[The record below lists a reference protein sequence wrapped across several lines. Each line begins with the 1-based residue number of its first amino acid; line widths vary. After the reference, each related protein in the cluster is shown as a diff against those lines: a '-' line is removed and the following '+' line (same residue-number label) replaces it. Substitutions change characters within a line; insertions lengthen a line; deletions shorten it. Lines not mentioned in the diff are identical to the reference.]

1 MRKTWPL
8 YLLLLMPAFCMGKS
22 RNLRLDSL
30 RSPVQKS
37 IAEKKTADTAFI
49 NSLNRL
55 ANEYTAQYPD
65 STIIYAQMAISNAQ
79 QIAYQKGT
87 ADALLVI
94 ATVYVSQG
102 KYADAG
108 KNLDEAI
115 SLYAPLGDLVGL
127 SNCYKIY
134 GNLYFQSSN
143 YDKALSFLNK
153 ALAIKVK
160 IHDLQGTAR
169 TYLSMGNVYDNLGY
183 STRALDY
190 YFKALNINTQLNNT
204 KAIASNYNNIGV
216 VLQNMEIYP
225 EALNYYNKALR
236 TWKQRH
242 SFGGIATAYLNIGE
256 VLIAQQRYD
265 EAIKYLTEAQQI
277 NQKQDDKDG
286 ISSGWNDLGV
296 CYLYKNQTNKALAY
310 LNQALKISIDNQL
323 DYNRAACL
331 TSLALFYNTTHNSAK
346 AYDYAVQAK
355 SLADKVGSTLLR
367 SNSRLQ
373 LIKALG
379 ALNKYK
385 EAFFEQA
392 DLDKMK
398 VGAKKDESL
407 QKFTSYSLEYNFA
420 EKQKQQQLQQKA
432 NAQLYEQQSHGQ
444 LLLNAIF
451 GIVLAAMLV
460 ILGVYYRQKLNQQ
473 KINAQL
479 TEKNEEVIAQ
489 KADLD
494 EQTLKLNELNSLKD
508 RLISVLAHDLRS
520 PLSTLRGM
528 FSLLEDD
535 SLSNEE
541 FMEMLPAAL
550 KKLEYTSDF
559 LDTLL
564 FWVNSQMANFGN
576 SVKNFGIKELIN
588 SEMQNHKEQ
597 AALKGIT
604 LMENVSDDLQVF
616 SDPNSIRIVTR
627 NLITNALKFSSAGDV
642 IEISADTQDKKV
654 RIIVKDTGTGMSPKQ
669 KAKLFKT
676 KVDSKVGTKSES
688 GTGMGLL
695 FCKDLVEKCNGEIW
709 VNSIEGVGTS
719 FYFTLPLANNVEA
732 PVLA

>member
-8 YLLLLMPAFCMGKS
+8 YLLMLIPVFCLGNS

-37 IAEKKTADTAFI
+37 IAENKTADTAFI
-49 NSLNRL
+49 NNLNKL
-55 ANEYTAQYPD
+55 ANEYIAQYPD
-65 STIIYAQMAISNAQ
+65 STVIYARMAISNAQ

-102 KYADAG
+102 KYTEAG

-115 SLYAPLGDLVGL
+115 ALYTPLNDLIGL

-143 YDKALSFLNK
+143 YDKALNFLNK
-153 ALAIKVK
+153 ALAIKQK
-160 IHDLQGTAR
+160 IHDRQGTAR

-183 STRALDY
+183 PTTALDY
-190 YFKALNINTQLNNT
+190 YFKALNINTQLNNS
-204 KAIASNYNNIGV
+204 KAIAANYNNIGV
-216 VLQNMEIYP
+216 MLQNMEIYP
-225 EALNYYNKALR
+225 EALNYYNKALK
-236 TWKQRH
+236 TWKQMR

-256 VLIAQQRYD
+256 VLIAQHRYD
-265 EAIKYLTEAQQI
+265 EAIKYITEAQQI

-296 CYLYKNQTNKALAY
+296 CYLYKKLNDKALAY
-310 LNQALKISIDNQL
+310 LNQALKMSVDNQL
-323 DYNRAACL
+323 DYNRATCL
-331 TSLALFYNTTHNSAK
+331 TSLALFYNNNNNSAK
-346 AYDYAVQAK
+346 AYDYALQAK
-355 SLADKVGSTLLR
+355 TLADKIGSVLLR
-367 SNSRLQ
+367 SNARLQ

-379 ALNKYK
+379 GLNKYK
-385 EAFFEQA
+385 EAFLAQA
-392 DLDKMK
+392 EFDKMK

-407 QKFTSYSLEYNFA
+407 QKFTSYNLEYNFA
-420 EKQKQQQLQQKA
+420 EKQKQQQIQQQA
-432 NAQLYEQQSHGQ
+432 NTLIYQQRSHGQ
-444 LLLNAIF
+444 VLLNIIF
-451 GIVLAAMLV
+451 GIVIAAMLV
-460 ILGVYYRQKLNQQ
+460 IVGVYYRQKLKQL

-494 EQTLKLNELNSLKD
+494 EQTIKLNELNSLKD

-528 FSLLEDD
+528 FSLLEDE
-535 SLSNEE
+535 SLTNEE
-541 FMEMLPAAL
+541 FMEMLPTAL

-576 SVKNFGIKELIN
+576 SVKNFRINELIN
-588 SEMQNHKEQ
+588 SEMLNHKEQ
-597 AALKGIT
+597 ASLKGIT
-604 LMENVSDDLQVF
+604 LIENVPDDLVVF

-627 NLITNALKFSSAGDV
+627 NLITNAIKFSRAGDI
-642 IEISADTQDKKV
+642 IEVSAAEQDKKV
-654 RIIVKDTGTGMSPKQ
+654 RVIVKDTGTGMSPKQ
-669 KAKLFKT
+669 RSKLFKT

-719 FYFTLPLANNVEA
+719 FYFTLPLAQNAEV